1 MLAPFLTLTEE
12 ETMRRL
18 AAPDDPEAFAR
29 SKLDLSERDKNREL
43 YDLHIDLLR
52 LRTEDSRF
60 RQQGSGGID
69 GAVLGPAMAFAV
81 GAALPLTAAYLSGPF
96 DSWARVALAV
106 VAALSFVALRLRGD
120 RLNGLRLSLGLA
132 ALALVVGVLWQ

>member
-1 MLAPFLTLTEE
+1 VRDATRRGRAQLLAPFLTLTEE

-29 SKLDLSERDKNREL
+29 MQTRSFGARQNGEL
-43 YDLHIDLLR
+43 YDLHIDLLK

-69 GAVLGPAMAFAV
+69 GAVLGRPVSSSDIFQK
-81 GAALPLTAAYLSGPF
+81 TITIDY
-96 DSWARVALAV
+96 
-106 VAALSFVALRLRGD
+106 
-120 RLNGLRLSLGLA
+120 
-132 ALALVVGVLWQ
+132 